1 MDLHSFDE
9 LMGHVDH
16 AMLIVTTAAGDDRG
30 GCLVGFHSQCSI
42 DPSRY
47 AVWISKANHTYRIGV
62 FAEHFAVHVLGDDD
76 RELAAHFGEKTEDH
90 DDKLEGCDWH
100 PGPDG
105 VPVLDGCATRVVA
118 KRTAMLDPGGDHV
131 CFVLEPIDTVW
142 DPSTGQLGLRDVL
155 DLDPGHEAEERQT
168 P

>member
-1 MDLHSFDE
+1 MDRRSFDD
-9 LMGHVDH
+9 LMGHVEH
-16 AMLIVTTAAGDDRG
+16 AMLVVTTAAGDDRG

-47 AVWISKANHTYRIGV
+47 AVWISKANHTYRIAV
-62 FAEHFAVHVLGDDD
+62 FAEHFAVHVLSESDRALAELFGGVSEDDV
-76 RELAAHFGEKTEDH
+76 
-90 DDKLEGCDWH
+90 DKLSQCAWR

-105 VPVLDGCATRVVA
+105 VPVLDGCANRIVA
-118 KRTAMLDPGGDHV
+118 RCVGSYDPGGDHV

-142 DPSTGQLGLRDVL
+142 DPSFDQLGLRDVL